1 MEFRVRCYKGAN
13 RPLDGY
19 QEIMADSPKEAAER
33 ACGERLVE
41 GGQPARLWAEVHTMP
56 ASGEPQSFYSTGEA

>member
-19 QEIMADSPKEAAER
+19 QAIMAASAKEAAER

-41 GGQPARLWAEVHTMP
+41 SGQPAQFRAEVHTMP
-56 ASGEPQSFYSTGEA
+56 ARGLPQSFYSTD